1 VDHVD
6 ELQPREIAD
15 YLTHLAVAEHR
26 DAVLEEMELR
36 AGELGFPTVGRSAGR
51 FLELMARSVGA
62 RRAMELGSGFGYSAY
77 FLAGA
82 VGPDGEVVCTDL
94 DPANRDRAEGYLRR
108 ADRWAPVRWWTGDA
122 LEVLTAQ
129 AGEFDV
135 IFCDVDK
142 EAYPD
147 AWRAASERLRV
158 GGVWLCDNVLWDG
171 RVAGLGD
178 PGPPEREAVI
188 EPIREMT
195 RLVVDDDRYVSSIV
209 PLRDGIQV
217 ALRVA

>member
-1 VDHVD
+1 MPD
-6 ELQPREIAD
+6 LQPREVAD
-15 YLTHLAVAEHR
+15 YLTNLAVVEHR
-26 DAVLEEMELR
+26 DPVLEEMEQR
-36 AGELGFPTVGRSAGR
+36 ADEHGFPIVGRSAGR
-51 FLELMARSVGA
+51 FLELMLRAVGA
-62 RRAMELGSGFGYSAY
+62 RRVVDLGSGYGYSAY

-82 VGPDGEVVCTDL
+82 VGSDGEVVCSDL
-94 DPANRDRAEGYLRR
+94 DPANADRAEGYLRR
-108 ADRWAPVRWWTGDA
+108 AERWAPVTWWTGDS
-122 LEVLTAQ
+122 LEVLAAQ
-129 AGEFDV
+129 HGEFDA

-171 RVAGLGD
+171 RVAGLGE
-178 PGPPEREAVI
+178 PGPAEREAMI
-188 EPIREMT
+188 TPIRQMT
-195 RLVVDDDRYVSSIV
+195 RLVIDDDRYVSSIV

>member
-1 VDHVD
+1 MS
-6 ELQPREIAD
+6 ELQPREIED
-15 YLTHLAVAEHR
+15 YLTNLAVVEHR
-26 DAVLEEMELR
+26 EAVLEEMELR
-36 AGELGFPTVGRSAGR
+36 AGEQGFPIVGRSAGR

-62 RRAMELGSGFGYSAY
+62 QRALELGSGFGYSAY

-82 VGPDGEVVCTDL
+82 VGSDGELVCSDL

-108 ADRWAPVRWWTGDA
+108 AGRWDPVRWWTGDG
-122 LEVLTAQ
+122 LEVLEAQ
-129 AGEFDV
+129 TGEFDV

-147 AWRAASERLRV
+147 AWRAACERLRP

-171 RVAGLGD
+171 RVAGLGE
-178 PGPPEREAVI
+178 PGPPEREAMI

-195 RLVVDDDRYVSSIV
+195 RLVVDDERFVSSIV